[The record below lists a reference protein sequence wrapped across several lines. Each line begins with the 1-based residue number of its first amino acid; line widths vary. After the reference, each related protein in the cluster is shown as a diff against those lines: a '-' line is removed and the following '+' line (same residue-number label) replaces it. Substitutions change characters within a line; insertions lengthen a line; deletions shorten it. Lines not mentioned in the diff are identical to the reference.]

1 MPPRLLM
8 ASLAG
13 AALTAAAAIDSTL
26 VARQSSSLDSCPGYT
41 ASNVQRSG
49 DRILGADLNLAGNA
63 CNVYG
68 TDLDNLHLLVE
79 YQSPDRLHVIISDA
93 ANQVYQ
99 VPESVWERPGGES
112 AESNLAFSLTESP
125 FSFAVTRISNGEVL
139 FNTSG
144 SQIIFESQYLR
155 LRTSLPEDPYLYG
168 IGEHTDPFRLNNTDY
183 TRTIWA
189 RDSYGIPPGTNLY
202 GSHPVYHD
210 HRGDRGTHAVLLL
223 NSNGMDV
230 KINNTA
236 EAGQY
241 LEYNTVGGVLDFY
254 FMAGPSP
261 SAVARQYSE
270 VVGLPAMMPY
280 WGLGFH
286 QCRYGYR
293 DVYDVAG
300 VVANHSAA
308 NIPLETMWTDIDYM
322 DGRAIFT
329 TDPLRYP
336 LPLVRQLADVL
347 HSNDQQ
353 YIMMVDPAV
362 AAKDYP
368 TYNRGVESNSFLK
381 TSNGSVYLGVVW
393 PGATSFPDWFA
404 PNVQQYWDGEFND
417 FFNPEDGIDIDGL
430 WTDMNEASNFCPY
443 PCADPYGFA
452 ERNNNP
458 PQPPPVR
465 LGPDYPIPGFSQD
478 FQPQCVARVDFNV
491 EAQTYFGENIAVI
504 GSAITLGN
512 GEARNAAPVSPNNY
526 PIWNAVIDLPIDSEI
541 SYQYVRLQA
550 DGSYIFEANNR
561 TLTTGGCNGT
571 VETVNDV
578 ITTASGT
585 PPSVKRDAVPDTFPS
600 SFSKRQAGDQSGLP
614 GRDLINP
621 AYKIENSAGSLSN
634 LTLNTDLV
642 HTNGLTEYDVHN
654 LYGHTMSI
662 ISRGAMQQ
670 RREGLM
676 PLVLTRS
683 SFPGTGKYVG
693 HWLGDNTSDWI
704 NYLRSIAQMLD
715 FISLFQVPY
724 VGSDVCGFI
733 GNTNELLCA
742 RWATLG
748 AFSPF
753 YRNHNADG
761 AISQEF
767 YRWPITADAAR
778 NAINTRYQLLDY
790 IYTAFKAQTTTG
802 EPMIKPMFF
811 VYPDEPSFFTEQ
823 YQYFYG
829 DSILVAPV
837 TTENSTVGSVRLPAD
852 SLFYDFYTHAP
863 IRGTGEAITLP
874 NVPYNTIPLFI
885 KGGSIVPLRAS
896 SANTTKALRE
906 QDFTLIIAP
915 DDDGNASGTL
925 YIDDGVSLEQPQSTQ
940 ITFRYSGGQFAM
952 DGQFDYSAG
961 DVGITKVVV
970 LNPGS
975 DKGRVAGGTTG
986 GYETT
991 LATLQGAEN
1000 AVGSKVAL
1008 AGSFAASLA

>member
-1 MPPRLLM
+1 MAPRSLL

-13 AALTAAAAIDSTL
+13 AAVAAAAAIDSTL
-26 VARQSSSLDSCPGYT
+26 IARQASSIESCPGYT
-41 ASNVQRSG
+41 ASNVQTSG
-49 DRILGADLNLAGNA
+49 DKIVSADLNLAGPA

-68 TDLDNLHLLVE
+68 SDLDNLRLLVE
-79 YQSPDRLHVIISDA
+79 YQSPDRLHVKISDA

-99 VPESVWERPGGES
+99 VPESVWPRPGGDS
-112 AESNLAFSLTESP
+112 SESNLAFSLTESP

-144 SQIIFESQYLR
+144 SQVIFESQYLR
-155 LRTSLPEDPYLYG
+155 LRTSLPENPYLYG
-168 IGEHTDPFRLNNTDY
+168 LGEHTDPMRLNTTDY
-183 TRTIWA
+183 LRTIWA

-202 GSHPVYHD
+202 GSHPVYYD
-210 HRGDRGTHAVLLL
+210 HRGDLGTHAVFLL
-223 NSNGMDV
+223 NSNGMDI

-236 EAGQY
+236 EDGQY

-254 FMAGPSP
+254 FLAGPSP
-261 SAVARQYSE
+261 SSVARQYSE

-280 WGLGFH
+280 WGLGYH
-286 QCRYGYR
+286 NCRYGYR

-300 VVANHSAA
+300 VIANYSAA
-308 NIPLETMWTDIDYM
+308 DIPLETMWTDIDYM

-336 LPLVRQLADVL
+336 VPLLRQVVDYL
-347 HSNDQQ
+347 HSHDQQ

-368 TYNRGVESNSFLK
+368 TYNRGVDSNAFLR

-393 PGATSFPDWFA
+393 PGPTSFPDWFS
-404 PNVQQYWDGEFND
+404 PNVQEYWDGEFND

-443 PCADPYGFA
+443 PCTDPVGFA

-465 LGPDYPIPGFSQD
+465 LGPNYQIPGFGPE
-478 FQPQCVARVDFNV
+478 FQPQCVARVSFNV

-504 GSAITLGN
+504 GNAITLGN
-512 GEARNAAPVSPNNY
+512 GEARNAAPVSPDNY
-526 PIWNAVIDLPIDSEI
+526 PIWSAVIDLPPNSEI
-541 SYQYVRLQA
+541 SYQYVRLEA
-550 DGSYIFEANNR
+550 DGSYIYEATNR
-561 TLTTGGCNGT
+561 TLTTSDCNGM
-571 VETVNDV
+571 VASVNDV
-578 ITTASGT
+578 ITTQQGT
-585 PPSVKRDAVPDTFPS
+585 PPSVKRDTPVLSYPS
-600 SFSKRQAGDQSGLP
+600 SFSKRQTGDQTGLP

-621 AYKIENSAGSLSN
+621 AYKINNVAGSLSN
-634 LTLNTDLV
+634 LTLDTDLV
-642 HTNGLTEYDVHN
+642 HSNGLTEYDVHN

-662 ISRGAMQQ
+662 VSRQAMQQ

-693 HWLGDNTSDWI
+693 HWLGDNTSNWV
-704 NYLRSIAQMLD
+704 NYLRSIGQMLD
-715 FISLFQVPY
+715 FISFFQVPY

-733 GNTNELLCA
+733 GDTNDLLCA

-761 AISQEF
+761 AASQEF
-767 YRWPITADAAR
+767 YRWPIVASAAR

-811 VYPDEPSFFTEQ
+811 VYPDEADFFTEQ

-829 DSILVAPV
+829 DAILVAPV
-837 TTENSTVGSVRLPAD
+837 TTENSTVGSVRLPAE
-852 SLFYDFYTHAP
+852 SLYYDFYTHAP
-863 IRGTGEAITLP
+863 IRGTGEAIVLP
-874 NVPYNTIPLFI
+874 DVPYDTIPLFI

-915 DDDGNASGTL
+915 DDEGNASGSL
-925 YIDDGVSLEQPQSTQ
+925 YIDDGVSLEQPTSTQ
-940 ITFRYSGGQFAM
+940 ITFKYSSGRFAM
-952 DGQFDYSAG
+952 DGQFDYDVG
-961 DVGITKVVV
+961 EVGITKVVV
-970 LNPGS
+970 LDPNTEGA
-975 DKGRVAGGTTG
+975 RVAEQTTG
-986 GYETT
+986 GYATT
-991 LATLQGAEN
+991 LETLDGAKN
-1000 AVGSKVAL
+1000 MAGSKMGL
-1008 AGSFAASLA
+1008 SGGFEGSLA